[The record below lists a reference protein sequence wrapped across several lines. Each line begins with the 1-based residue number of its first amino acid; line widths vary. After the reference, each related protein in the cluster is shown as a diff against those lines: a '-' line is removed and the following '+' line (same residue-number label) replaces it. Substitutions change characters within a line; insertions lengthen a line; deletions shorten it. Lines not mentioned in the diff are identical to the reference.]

1 LPDNN
6 SVEFII
12 STKTLNEDFYQLQDK
27 SYVIDLYKDYFV
39 SADLLSTLKTNNR
52 IINVT
57 GSIYAKEN
65 ELDNCLLL
73 NNQKHVVEALNANIF
88 LVKGNTIKTPP
99 LSDGCIKGVMRK
111 QIIDIIKLL
120 PDFTIE
126 ESQISPFEL
135 QQADE
140 IFLTNVIS
148 GIIPISRYR
157 KKEFG
162 NKFAKDLL
170 AKLNVKVRLS

>member
-1 LPDNN
+1 
-6 SVEFII
+6 
-12 STKTLNEDFYQLQDK
+12 
-27 SYVIDLYKDYFV
+27 
-39 SADLLSTLKTNNR
+39 
-52 IINVT
+52 
-57 GSIYAKEN
+57 
-65 ELDNCLLL
+65 
-73 NNQKHVVEALNANIF
+73 
-88 LVKGNTIKTPP
+88 
-99 LSDGCIKGVMRK
+99 MRK
-111 QIIDIIKLL
+111 QIVDIIKLL

-170 AKLNVKVRLS
+170 AKLNVKVRLSQLKLGFSGALDQIL